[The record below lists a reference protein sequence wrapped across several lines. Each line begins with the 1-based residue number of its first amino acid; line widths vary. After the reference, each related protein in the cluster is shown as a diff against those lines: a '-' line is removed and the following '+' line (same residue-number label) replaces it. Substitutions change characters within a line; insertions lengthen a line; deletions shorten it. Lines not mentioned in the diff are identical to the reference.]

1 MKSVAGTEAAT
12 PPEDPALRF
21 IRLELAPSRERWIAT
36 LGFTGLALIGVL
48 ATVTFRIPYPV
59 LVFAGILL
67 LTVPPAHRP
76 FHQAAEV
83 TGAAFFGAGFA
94 ILLAVTTYDQPWLYL
109 PLQCAGA
116 DGAAGAF
123 PHHRGARAPSSWP
136 RWSCRSPSPPT
147 CPTRREQLT
156 LRCFNALALAGTAW
170 VVATAAV
177 HSAPPPATAEAPAP
191 PGRGELVGFAML
203 ALSAIG
209 LQMLLYNTINLPEIR
224 TGVIAVLLTADPD
237 LRAVW
242 RRMPLRQLCAAGC
255 AALALLMIAVGA
267 PLMDDLGFFAV
278 IAAGCYFAAGW
289 VAHGGPRIAFAAVPG
304 AVTVTLV
311 LLLDVRFAIDIVPS
325 LLNVAG
331 ACGDFL
337 SPRLSRCCWRRWWS
351 SSDRTPILACGRSDG
366 EGQRGRAVEDGSAG
380 VDLDGERARIVTLGG
395 EEVDEIGDATAVA
408 GQRAVISGLR
418 RRDEGNGE
426 LMLREGRLEVGI
438 GGPHLGLARELQRVE
453 IGPRLVPSRLG
464 FAHPVVPDEAVEQL
478 PAELQ
483 ARCPPWFSSDKT
495 SCRWVPD

>member
-1 MKSVAGTEAAT
+1 MTTLPRTEAAI

-21 IRLELAPSRERWIAT
+21 IRLELATSPQRWIAT

-83 TGAAFFGAGFA
+83 TGAALLGAGFA

-109 PLQCAGA
+109 PMQCAA
-116 DGAAGAF
+116 LTVLLVLSRVTA
-123 PHHRGARAPSSWP
+123 ARAAFILAALVLSFAEPAYLP
-136 RWSCRSPSPPT
+136 DP
-147 CPTRREQLT
+147 QGAIDAAL
-156 LRCFNALALAGTAW
+156 FNALALAGTAW
-170 VVATAAV
+170 VVAAAQGWF
-177 HSAPPPATAEAPAP
+177 APPPAPTEAPAP
-191 PGRGELVGFAML
+191 PGRAELVGFAML

-209 LQMLLYNTINLPEIR
+209 LQMLFYNTINLPEIR

-255 AALALLMIAVGA
+255 AAIALLVIAAGA
-267 PLMDDLGFFAV
+267 PLMDDLGVFSV

-289 VAHGGPRIAFAAVPG
+289 VAHGSPRIAFACVPG

-311 LLLDVRFAIDIVPS
+311 LLLDVRFMTDIVPS

-331 ACGDFL
+331 AMWGFL
-337 SPRLSRCCWRRWWS
+337 VTAL
-351 SSDRTPILACGRSDG
+351 IALLLAP
-366 EGQRGRAVEDGSAG
+366 
-380 VDLDGERARIVTLGG
+380 L
-395 EEVDEIGDATAVA
+395 
-408 GQRAVISGLR
+408 
-418 RRDEGNGE
+418 
-426 LMLREGRLEVGI
+426 
-438 GGPHLGLARELQRVE
+438 
-453 IGPRLVPSRLG
+453 
-464 FAHPVVPDEAVEQL
+464 VEQQ
-478 PAELQ
+478 PERQ
-483 ARCPPWFSSDKT
+483 S
-495 SCRWVPD
+495 